1 MPRPRKRRRVGAE
14 PGHCYF
20 KPQGVPLA
28 RLEETVL
35 TIEEYEAL
43 RLSDFQQLSQTDA
56 SNKMGISQPTFHR
69 LLSSARKKVSDAII
83 NGKAIRIAGGHY
95 ELRQT

>member
-1 MPRPRKRRRVGAE
+1 MPRPRKRRRVRAE
-14 PGHCYF
+14 PGHSYF

-28 RLEETVL
+28 RLKETVL

-43 RLSDFQQLSQTDA
+43 RLSDFQQLSQTAA
-56 SNKMGISQPTFHR
+56 SKKMGISQPTFHR
-69 LLSSARKKVSDAII
+69 LLNSARKKTSDAII

-95 ELRQT
+95 ELR

>member
-1 MPRPRKRRRVGAE
+1 M
-14 PGHCYF
+14 
-20 KPQGVPLA
+20 A

-56 SNKMGISQPTFHR
+56 SKKMGISQPTFHR